1 MIELTKNKKIRS
13 IIAHLV
19 VIAVVFIFLSPFFYL
34 ISTALKDGT
43 QVIRQP
49 RAFFPTPL
57 HFENFR
63 EVIQKYPIGIYF
75 YNTFVV
81 VIFSIIG
88 NVIVSSLT
96 GYALSRLEFKG
107 RELLF
112 NLTLSCMFIP
122 LFLIIIPRFLIFSK
136 IGAIGTLLPLILPSA
151 FGSPFSIFLMRQF
164 LRGIPMS
171 LSDAARIDGCSEF
184 RIYLQIIMPLATP
197 ALATIVIFTTQW
209 RWNEFIE
216 PLIYLQSEK
225 LYTITMGLYAV
236 IGMSSEEI
244 NTHLVMA
251 FVILAVLPLLIIFS
265 IAQKAFVQGIA
276 STGIKS

>member
-1 MIELTKNKKIRS
+1 MSKLSGNKGFRS
-13 IIAHLV
+13 LMAHLV
-19 VIAVVFIFLSPFFYL
+19 VITVVFIFLSPFFYL

-43 QVIRQP
+43 QIIRQP
-49 RAFFPTPL
+49 RAFFPNPL
-57 HFENFR
+57 HFENFI
-63 EVIQKYPIGIYF
+63 EVFQKYPIGVYF

-81 VIFSIIG
+81 VFFSIIG

-184 RIYLQIIMPLATP
+184 RIYLQIIMPLAKP

-225 LYTITMGLYAV
+225 LYTITMGLYTV

-251 FVILAVLPLLIIFS
+251 FVILAVFPLLLIFS
-265 IAQKAFVQGIA
+265 VAQKAFVQGVA
-276 STGIKS
+276 ATGIKS